1 MANTDSELRMRL
13 DLRNNKDLLAGLLLL
28 VLGGIAMIVARDYPF
43 GSAMRM
49 GPGYFP
55 TVLSGLLCLFGAY
68 LSVRGIRAAPKIAID
83 WNVRPVALLA
93 AAIVVFGV
101 VMSRLGLVP
110 ALVAM
115 IFVAALAGREFR
127 VKEVALLA
135 VALSAFAVVIFV
147 YVLRLPYPLVA
158 GLLWMR

>member
-1 MANTDSELRMRL
+1 MKL

-28 VLGGIAMIVARDYPF
+28 AIGGVAVVVARDYPF

-55 TVLSGLLCLFGAY
+55 TVLGGILCAFGAY
-68 LSVRGIRAAPKIAID
+68 LAVRGIRAARKPTVD

-115 IFVAALAGREFR
+115 TFVAALAGREFR
-127 VKEVALLA
+127 IKEVALLA

-158 GLLWMR
+158 GFLWIR

>member
-1 MANTDSELRMRL
+1 MKL

-28 VLGGIAMIVARDYPF
+28 VIGGVAVVVARDYPF

-55 TVLSGLLCLFGAY
+55 TVLGGILCLFGAY
-68 LSVRGIRAAPKIAID
+68 LAVRGIRAGGKTAID
-83 WNVRPVALLA
+83 WNLRPVALLT

-115 IFVAALAGREFR
+115 TFVAALAGREFR

-147 YVLRLPYPLVA
+147 YVLKLPYPLVA

>member
-1 MANTDSELRMRL
+1 MRL

-28 VLGGIAMIVARDYPF
+28 VIGGIAIVVARDYPF

-55 TVLSGLLCLFGAY
+55 TVLGGILCVFGAY
-68 LSVRGIRAAPKIAID
+68 LLVRGIRVAGKTAID
-83 WNVRPVALLA
+83 WNLRPVALLT
-93 AAIVVFGV
+93 AAIVLFGL

-115 IFVAALAGREFR
+115 TFVAALAGREFR

-147 YVLRLPYPLVA
+147 YVLRLPFPLVA

>member
-1 MANTDSELRMRL
+1 MRL
-13 DLRNNKDLLAGLLLL
+13 DLRNNKDLLAGLLFL
-28 VLGGIAMIVARDYPF
+28 VIGGVAMVVARDYPF

-55 TVLSGLLCLFGAY
+55 TVLGGILCLFGAY
-68 LSVRGIRAAPKIAID
+68 LSFRGIRAGGKTTVD
-83 WNVRPVALLA
+83 WNPRSVALLA
-93 AAIVVFGV
+93 AAIAVFGL

-115 IFVAALAGREFR
+115 TFVAALAGREFR

>member
-1 MANTDSELRMRL
+1 
-13 DLRNNKDLLAGLLLL
+13 
-28 VLGGIAMIVARDYPF
+28 
-43 GSAMRM
+43 MRM

-55 TVLSGLLCLFGAY
+55 TVLGGLLCVFGTY
-68 LSVRGIRAAPKIAID
+68 LAFRGIRAGGETGLD
-83 WNVRPVALLA
+83 WNVRPVALLGSA
-93 AAIVVFGV
+93 LVVFGV

-115 IFVAALAGREFR
+115 TFVAALAGREFR

>member
-1 MANTDSELRMRL
+1 VANADREPRMKL

-28 VLGGIAMIVARDYPF
+28 AIGGVAVVVARDYPF

-55 TVLSGLLCLFGAY
+55 TVLGGLLCLFGAY
-68 LSVRGIRAAPKIAID
+68 LSVRGMRAAPKIAID

-93 AAIVVFGV
+93 GAIVVFGV

-115 IFVAALAGREFR
+115 TFVAALAGREFR

-147 YVLRLPYPLVA
+147 YVLRLPYPLIA
-158 GLLWMR
+158 GLLWMP

>member
-1 MANTDSELRMRL
+1 MRL
-13 DLRNNKDLLAGLLLL
+13 DLRNNKDLLAGLLFLL
-28 VLGGIAMIVARDYPF
+28 IGGVAVIVGRDYPF

-55 TVLSGLLCLFGAY
+55 TVLGGILCLFGAY
-68 LSVRGIRAAPKIAID
+68 LSFRGIRAGGKIAID
-83 WNVRPVALLA
+83 WNLRPVALLA

-115 IFVAALAGREFR
+115 TFVAALAGHEFR
-127 VKEVALLA
+127 VKEGALLA

-147 YVLRLPYPLVA
+147 YVLKLPYPLVA

>member
-1 MANTDSELRMRL
+1 MRL
-13 DLRNNKDLLAGLLLL
+13 DLRNNKDLLAGLLFL
-28 VLGGIAMIVARDYPF
+28 VIGGVAMVVARDYPF

-55 TVLSGLLCLFGAY
+55 TVLGGILCLFGAY
-68 LSVRGIRAAPKIAID
+68 LSFRGIRAGGKTTVE
-83 WNVRPVALLA
+83 WNARSVALLA
-93 AAIVVFGV
+93 AAIAVFGLL
-101 VMSRLGLVP
+101 MSRLGLVP

-115 IFVAALAGREFR
+115 TFVAALAGREFR

>member
-1 MANTDSELRMRL
+1 MRL

-28 VLGGIAMIVARDYPF
+28 VIGGVAVVVARDYPF

-55 TVLSGLLCLFGAY
+55 TVLGGILCAFGACRA
-68 LSVRGIRAAPKIAID
+68 VRGIRAGTKTAID

-93 AAIVVFGV
+93 AAIMVFGV

-115 IFVAALAGREFR
+115 IFVAALAGRDFR

-135 VALSAFAVVIFV
+135 VALSAFAIVIFV
-147 YVLRLPYPLVA
+147 YVLKLPYPLVA